1 MHGSRVRGSV
11 RVQSGTMC
19 LMPALSRLPLVMS
32 QNGYRRRPR
41 RLTRIV
47 CQCKSGFDPGSGNN
61 ARGAV
66 SMVEWFDDL
75 TVGMRFKGGEVT
87 VSKED
92 ILRFAREYDPQPFH
106 LDDEAAKKTMLG
118 GLAASGWHT
127 AAIAMRLAAECKPFG
142 PHPLLGAGVDDLRW
156 LKPVRPGDT
165 LRLEGE
171 VVELAP
177 SRSKPQG
184 VARVRWTLY
193 DQHGEAVY
201 TFIPIAIVPSRPK

>member
-1 MHGSRVRGSV
+1 
-11 RVQSGTMC
+11 
-19 LMPALSRLPLVMS
+19 
-32 QNGYRRRPR
+32 
-41 RLTRIV
+41 
-47 CQCKSGFDPGSGNN
+47 
-61 ARGAV
+61 
-66 SMVEWFDDL
+66 MVEWFDDL

-127 AAIAMRLAAECKPFG
+127 AAIAMRLATECRPFG

-171 VVELAP
+171 VVELLP